1 MKFLSYIACK
11 KYFRA
16 RLRAKREALRDA
28 NIVQSTASP
37 VANGTFVGTRNGNKI
52 SYNRTR
58 AAARAKLEAT
68 LTETVES
75 DSDYMESGESQE
87 TKEHILPTRRRGKHR
102 RDIYSPEPGGV
113 VLSSKYRSVIPANRS
128 TNTSLKK
135 INGVQKPQAV
145 DHMSTKQAVGDTDS
159 SLTFGTTVFFL
170 YFFMFSFHFQSQPYL
185 ICSNILM
192 ILGTRAIC

>member
-1 MKFLSYIACK
+1 M
-11 KYFRA
+11 
-16 RLRAKREALRDA
+16 RAKREALRDA

-75 DSDYMESGESQE
+75 DSDYLESSESQE
-87 TKEHILPTRRRGKHR
+87 IKGHMLSARRRGRHR
-102 RDIYSPEPGGV
+102 RNIYSPEPDGV
-113 VLSSKYRSVIPANRS
+113 GLPVKYRSATTVTRS

-135 INGVQKPQAV
+135 INGMQKPQV
-145 DHMSTKQAVGDTDS
+145 IEHMSTKQTVGDTDS
-159 SLTFGTTVFFL
+159 SLTFG
-170 YFFMFSFHFQSQPYL
+170 
-185 ICSNILM
+185 N
-192 ILGTRAIC
+192 